1 VHRALLLSLLLTLL
15 PVAPIFAAPLD
26 TEVQRIASKGAAGQA
41 LWGVYAV
48 DLKTGKEIA
57 SYNEGKLFIPAS
69 NRKLVTAALV
79 TRAFKPTD
87 RISTELTAKDI
98 RGGVATGV
106 VLHAAGDPSWTPTF
120 TGGRPGRSMLRALA
134 KKAHDSGIRR
144 IEGDVLLDTSI
155 FTEPAPLPPGWPW
168 DEFVNSYASRP
179 SAIALDM
186 NLAGVS
192 IKPGRAGEAPIV
204 SFAGGMQPFQ
214 VSNNA
219 ATARAGAAPTLRLS
233 VNPSGEVM
241 MLDGTLAADA
251 PAASRSIPMGSPVE
265 SAARLFSDAL
275 REEGIEFPGEV
286 VVTNSRQSDGE
297 HVLAAVEGAP
307 IGEILKRCMEESDN
321 YLAESLYLLAS
332 AKSYGRGGYLPS
344 HGLEKA
350 YWKTIKVSDND
361 YISREGSG
369 LSREDLI
376 TPRAMVALL
385 QERASTDWF
394 VESLP
399 VSGKTGTLRYRLGEG
414 GMAGRVQAKTG
425 TLDTVG
431 ALSGYVK
438 ASSGRVIAFSII
450 ANHHTCSSA
459 TIRAATNDIVEA
471 LARQ

>member
-1 VHRALLLSLLLTLL
+1 MKRALALFLLLSLTPAV
-15 PVAPIFAAPLD
+15 PVFAAPLD
-26 TEVQRIASKGAAGQA
+26 SEVERISNKGAAGQA

-57 SYNEGKLFIPAS
+57 SYNESKLFIPAS

-87 RISTELTAKDI
+87 RITTELRAQNI
-98 RGGVATGV
+98 RGGVASGV
-106 VLHAAGDPSWTPTF
+106 VLHAAGDPSWTPMF

-144 IEGDVLLDTSI
+144 IEGDVLLDTSV
-155 FTEPAPLPPGWPW
+155 FSEPAPLPPGWPW

-179 SAIALDM
+179 SAIAIDM

-192 IKPGRAGEAPIV
+192 IKPGRTGEAPIV
-204 SFAGGMQPFQ
+204 SFASGMQPFQ

-251 PAASRSIPMGSPVE
+251 PAASRSVPMGSPVE

-286 VVTNSRQSDGE
+286 VVTTSRQSNGE
-297 HVLAAVEGAP
+297 HVLASVEGAP
-307 IGEILKRCMEESDN
+307 VGEILKKCMEDSDN
-321 YLAESLYLLAS
+321 FLAESLYLLAS
-332 AKSYGRGGYLPS
+332 AKSYGRGGYQSS
-344 HGLEKA
+344 HGLERA
-350 YWKTIKVSDND
+350 YWKGIKVSDND
-361 YISREGSG
+361 YIPREGSG
-369 LSREDLI
+369 LSREDLV

-399 VSGKTGTLRYRLGEG
+399 ISGKTGTMRYRMGEK

-431 ALSGYVK
+431 ALSGYVRT
-438 ASSGRVIAFSII
+438 SSGKVIAFSIM

-459 TIRAATNDIVEA
+459 TIRAATNEIVEM